1 MLEIYQRELQRTG
14 RIVAAVEPDRLGAA
28 TPCTRWDVRAL
39 LGHLVGATEMYGAGG
54 LAPGAT
60 FEPAYVGTD
69 VAGAYDRAAKA
80 AWETMS
86 APGAMERTF
95 RLPPGELPGGV
106 ALGIAL
112 TEAVV
117 HGWDLATATGQ
128 PVTVDAATAEQTLGF
143 LRQIMAPEFRAGPEP
158 YFAAEVVVASDAPA
172 GERLVAF
179 LGRRP

>member
-1 MLEIYQRELQRTG
+1 MLETYQRELQRTS
-14 RIVAAVEPDRLGAA
+14 RIVAAVDPDRLDAA
-28 TPCTRWDVRAL
+28 TPCAAWDVRAL

-60 FEPAYVGTD
+60 FAPAVVRAD
-69 VAGAYDRAAKA
+69 FAGAYDRAAKA

-95 RLPPGELPGGV
+95 RLPPGALPGSV
-106 ALGIAL
+106 VLGIAL

-117 HGWDLATATGQ
+117 HGWDLATATGR
-128 PVTVDAATAEQTLGF
+128 PATIDPATAEQALGF

-158 YFAAEVVVASDAPA
+158 FFAAEVVVAADAPA